1 MKNYIEIEIYCL
13 RDNYESWTSAR
24 TTSWSWHHDREKKKK
39 KRTANI
45 WFPREYSEQ
54 VHNLF
59 FIINI
64 NIRLIYVYFN

>member
-1 MKNYIEIEIYCL
+1 MKVGL
-13 RDNYESWTSAR
+13 RPEQQV
-24 TTSWSWHHDREKKKK
+24 DRDTMTGKKK